1 MTYRSLAEMF
11 LSQAKR
17 CGNRTLYRFAVEGRW
32 KELSWQESLARVR
45 EIALGLLALGVR
57 RGDRVAI
64 AAANRVEWSL
74 IDWANICAGALTV
87 PLYPSSTASQVA
99 YILAHSGARILFV
112 DSPERLKKLD
122 WSQPSLDK
130 LRTIVLID
138 SAAPLVDIPAGISV
152 ISLNELQRQGRD
164 YGHEHGEAFEQTALS
179 LRPEDDLT
187 IIYTSGT
194 TGESKGVLTTH
205 SHYLFMLQSVVAAIP
220 CGEGD
225 VVLQFLPLA
234 HSFGRL
240 EHFLAVAEG
249 FTCCFARSLETVA
262 GDLLAVRPTLL
273 FSVPRVYENAY
284 RRILLR
290 AEAAAAPLR
299 ALFHWAQLV
308 AARRLGYLDRKAPVP
323 LPLRV
328 AYRVAERLVF
338 ARIRRAFG
346 GRLRLAISGGAA
358 LSPEIAGFFHGLGI
372 LVLEG
377 YGLTECSTVSHVNR
391 VERHKRGTVGLALPG
406 VECRIAP
413 DGQVLLRGPNVL
425 KEYYRDPAATR
436 EILNADGWLHTG
448 DIGEIDGDGFLRI
461 TDRKKDIIVTSGGK
475 NVAPLAIESALKADP
490 LILQAMVIGDG
501 QRHLMALVTLNQ
513 ERVAEWAAREGIE
526 LGAATDALSHPR
538 INALIQE
545 SIRRANRELAAFEA
559 VRSFRILPREFTVEG
574 GELTPTLK
582 LRRHVIR
589 ERYKDIIA
597 EMSRK
602 P

>member
-17 CGNRTLYRFAVEGRW
+17 YGSRTLYRFAVEGRW
-32 KELSWQESLARVR
+32 EELSWQKSLARVR

-74 IDWANICAGALTV
+74 IDWADICAGALTV

-99 YILAHSGARILFV
+99 YILAHSGATVLCV

-122 WSQPSLDK
+122 WSQPSLDAV
-130 LRTIVLID
+130 RTIVLID
-138 SAAPLVDIPAGISV
+138 SAAPLVGLPAGISV
-152 ISLNELQRQGRD
+152 ISLNELQRMGREYD
-164 YGHEHGEAFEQTALS
+164 REHNGIFEQTARS

-205 SHYLFMLQSVVAAIP
+205 GHYLFMLQSVEAAIP
-220 CGEGD
+220 CGAGD

-240 EHFLAVAEG
+240 EHFLVVAEG

-262 GDLLAVRPTLL
+262 RDLLAVRPTLL

-290 AEAAAAPLR
+290 AEAASAPLR
-299 ALFHWAQLV
+299 ALFRWAQFV
-308 AARRLGYLDRKAPVP
+308 AARRLGRLDRKEP
-323 LPLRV
+323 LPLTLRV

-338 ARIRRAFG
+338 GRIRRAFG

-377 YGLTECSTVSHVNR
+377 YGLTECATVSHVNR
-391 VERHKRGTVGLALPG
+391 VERHKRGTVGPPLPG
-406 VECRIAP
+406 VECRIAQ
-413 DGQVLLRGPNVL
+413 DGEVLLRGPNVL

-436 EILNADGWLHTG
+436 EILSAEGWLHTG
-448 DIGEIDGDGFLRI
+448 DIGEINDDGFLRI

-475 NVAPLAIESALKADP
+475 NVPPQAIESVLKADP

-526 LGAATDALSHPR
+526 LVAATDAVSHPR

-559 VRSFRILPREFTVEG
+559 VRRFRIVPREFTVEK

-589 ERYKDIIA
+589 ERYRHLIE
-597 EMSRK
+597 EMSRR